1 VGKDNSSNS
10 KNLTDFLHSTESR
23 DSTVSTDSVDP
34 LDSNNSAMES
44 VRNKLKKELE
54 ELDEELNHKLP
65 KEIQKAR
72 EFGDLR
78 ENAEY
83 KAALERQ
90 SIVQARIMQIR
101 QRLSEMD
108 SIDISK
114 LPKDRIAYGSEVV
127 LYDIDRDEKITYR
140 LVTSEES
147 DPDKGLIST
156 SSPIGQALMGREEGD
171 EVKVK
176 TPKGLRNFE
185 ISRLTTIH
193 ELGE

>member
-1 VGKDNSSNS
+1 
-10 KNLTDFLHSTESR
+10 
-23 DSTVSTDSVDP
+23 
-34 LDSNNSAMES
+34 MES
-44 VRNKLKKELE
+44 IKEKLKNELE
-54 ELDEELNHKLP
+54 QLDDELNHKIP
-65 KEIQKAR
+65 KEIQTAR
-72 EFGDLR
+72 EWGDLR

-90 SIVQARIMQIR
+90 TMVQARIMQIR

-108 SIDISK
+108 SIDVSK
-114 LPKDRIAYGSEVV
+114 LPTDRIAYGSKVV
-127 LYDIDRDEKITYR
+127 LYDLDRDEKITYR

-147 DPDKGLIST
+147 DPDNGLIST
-156 SSPIGQALMGREEGD
+156 SSPIGQALMGKEEGD

-193 ELGE
+193 EQED